1 VIKTDGKTKLPVLL
15 IGYSRESGIQNLLGS
30 INPVEVA
37 SIHLALDGFKSWEVE
52 VAQRA
57 IIQHVSS
64 YCSKNGIPLR
74 TWMRNENLGVA
85 VSIITAVDWFFAEV
99 DHGVVL
105 EDDLLL
111 GRDFFKFVRHGLQC
125 LAGNPDVLLVSGDCY
140 LTETTTDTSG
150 FLANYPLIW
159 GWAST
164 SNNWAQ
170 IRAGILADR
179 SLSTLLGFN
188 RRKNYWRVGAI
199 RVLRGQVDTW
209 DIPFADFMISHNKL
223 CLFSSKNLITNNGN
237 DSFASHTLNQ
247 QFPLNLPVSPWNS
260 NLEFNLEKSLSGRAA
275 NNSQLDKTV
284 FKIRMRHSI
293 LGITYLIRLLFG
305 LEKSNLEPL
314 ASRVQRISLPET
326 S

>member
-1 VIKTDGKTKLPVLL
+1 MLL

-30 INPVEVA
+30 INPIEVA
-37 SIHLALDGFKSWEVE
+37 SIHLALDGFKSQEVE

-64 YCSKNGIPLR
+64 YCSKNAIPLR

-105 EDDLLL
+105 EDDLLV
-111 GRDFFKFVRHGLQC
+111 GVDFFKFVRHGLEC
-125 LAGNPDVLLVSGDCY
+125 LTDNPDVLLVSGDCF
-140 LTETTTDTSG
+140 LTQTTTDTSG

-179 SLSTLLGFN
+179 NLSTLLGFN
-188 RRKNYWRVGAI
+188 RRKNYWKVGAV

-209 DIPFADFMISHNKL
+209 DIPFADFMISRKKF
-223 CLFSSKNLITNNGN
+223 CLFSSTNLITNNGN

-260 NLEFNLEKSLSGRAA
+260 NLEFNLEKSLGSCEA
-275 NNSQLDKTV
+275 NNSHLDKVV

-293 LGITYLIRLLFG
+293 LGITYLLRLLFG
-305 LEKSNLEPL
+305 LEKANLEPL
-314 ASRVQRISLPET
+314 ASRVQRVSPPDIS
-326 S
+326 